1 MLEINIKINYNKLIK
16 INFLRGDIVEK
27 NRLKILRQKHGL
39 SQKELAD
46 AVGMKQPMINRIEA
60 GNSSL
65 TMANAIKIAS
75 ILNEPFSEL
84 FEDIKEMESKNKNIG
99 YDFLGMLQDWQLKEL
114 QDAIKWELRMRKTK
128 REEM

>member
-1 MLEINIKINYNKLIK
+1 MEDSTMG
-16 INFLRGDIVEK
+16 R

-46 AVGMKQPMINRIEA
+46 AVGMKQPMINRIENQA
-60 GNSSL
+60 SQL
-65 TMANAIKIAS
+65 TMLNAIRIAKV
-75 ILNEPFSEL
+75 LGEPFGEL
-84 FEDIKEMESKNKNIG
+84 FEDIKEMENRSNNC

-114 QDAIKWELRMRKTK
+114 QEAVKWELKMRKTK

>member
-1 MLEINIKINYNKLIK
+1 MGESM
-16 INFLRGDIVEK
+16 EK

-46 AVGMKQPMINRIEA
+46 SVGMKQPMINRIEA
-60 GNSSL
+60 GTSSL

-75 ILNEPFSEL
+75 VLNEPFSEL

-114 QDAIKWELRMRKTK
+114 QEAVKWELRMRKTK
-128 REEM
+128 REEE

>member
-1 MLEINIKINYNKLIK
+1 M
-16 INFLRGDIVEK
+16 EK

-60 GNSSL
+60 GTSSL

-75 ILNEPFSEL
+75 VLNEPFSEL
-84 FEDIKEMESKNKNIG
+84 FEDIKEMENRNNNG

-128 REEM
+128 REEV

>member
-1 MLEINIKINYNKLIK
+1 M
-16 INFLRGDIVEK
+16 EK

-60 GNSSL
+60 GTSSL

-84 FEDIKEMESKNKNIG
+84 FEDIKEMENRSNNC

-114 QDAIKWELRMRKTK
+114 QDAIKWELKMRKVK